1 MSWKDI
7 LVVMITS
14 LSVLYISM
22 YTTILAFMDPKA
34 IMYNLVWCISIV
46 WTLLFIYANVRKGKK
61 KK

>member
-22 YTTILAFMDPKA
+22 YTTIMAFMDPKV

-46 WTLLFIYANVRKGKK
+46 WTLLFIYANVRKDNKK
-61 KK
+61 K